1 MFDAT
6 DGFDTPSTK
15 AAAQLLSD
23 WLGAG
28 HGSVLVVLG
37 DAEEQVALS
46 FRNLDR
52 VSVLPATGAG
62 VADVVGASALLL
74 SQAAADALT
83 SRAKGEK

>member
-6 DGFDTPSTK
+6 KGFDAPSTK
-15 AAAQLLSD
+15 AAAKLLGD
-23 WLGAG
+23 WLGKG

-83 SRAKGEK
+83 DRAKGG